1 MLIYA
6 PLYIKR
12 GFWGEKMGS
21 SKVTYEDM
29 VSRPEI
35 WGTELP
41 KWAVELA
48 ERGYK
53 GICAVDFYNDIFGED
68 LEEERMPEDYKR
80 GEYAGIAIEKV
91 KKTDDKGN
99 LVLDSKG
106 KPRYIGRRYT
116 ITKGNMRL
124 YNLIDNS
131 DNFCM
136 IAPISYAGRIRKN
149 ENARYMYALCIEV
162 DHIKPKTGLH
172 ELIYSWQRTVVTVPE
187 PTYIVCS
194 GSGLHLYY
202 VFERPIPLWRNIFE
216 QLTEI
221 KKYLTPILWSQYISL
236 ASDAIQYE
244 SINQPFRCVGTRTK
258 GNSYAL
264 AFKCGKKFTI
274 EQFNKFLPKE
284 LKMNCVYK
292 SKYTREEAKR
302 LYPGWYE
309 RRIEKGMDRGCYSR
323 YQPIYY
329 DWIEKILRDG
339 VVGKRYNCLEN
350 LCSLAVQCN
359 IAPEQVEADCRRVAE
374 HFETLTN
381 SEDNHFTEYDVLC
394 ALKTYYTASEQAY
407 RRRIEYISKK
417 TGIPLT
423 PNKRNGRKQAVH
435 LMGARAIQQINDQV
449 NGTNWR
455 DGNGRPKESGTRAQQ
470 VFDYRTA
477 HPDARKADCIR
488 DTGLAK
494 MTVYKWW
501 EWQPKK
507 EKSVDDMT
515 DKEYEELFCHELD
528 MNVMFDVRQ
537 NGRWTKWDEEE
548 YRQFKK
554 NRRALVSPLKRIEMR
569 EHGFKVCQEAEYDAM
584 VEQIESEHEKGDMAE
599 NE

>member
-1 MLIYA
+1 M
-6 PLYIKR
+6 R
-12 GFWGEKMGS
+12 KMGS

-29 VSRPEI
+29 VSHPEI

-41 KWAVELA
+41 KWAAELA

-68 LEEERMPEDYKR
+68 LEEERIPEDYKR

-124 YNLIDNS
+124 YNLIDSS

-136 IAPISYAGRIRKN
+136 IAPISYAGRVRKN

-236 ASDAIQYE
+236 ACEAIQYE

-264 AFKCGKKFTI
+264 AFKCGKKLTI

-302 LYPGWYE
+302 LYPKWYE

-329 DWIEKILRDG
+329 DWIEKILKDG

-374 HFETLTN
+374 YFETLTN
-381 SEDNHFTEYDVLC
+381 SEDNHFTEYDMLC
-394 ALKTYYTASEQAY
+394 ALKTYHMASEQAY

-423 PNKRNGRKQAVH
+423 PNKRNGRKQAEH
-435 LMGARAIQQINDQV
+435 LKMARFVRDEL
-449 NGTNWR
+449 NGRKDNWR
-455 DGNGRPKESGTRAQQ
+455 DGNGRPKESGIKAQQ
-470 VFDYRTA
+470 VFDYRMA
-477 HPDARKADCIR
+477 HPNARKADCIR
-488 DTGLAK
+488 DTGLSK
-494 MTVYKWW
+494 PTVYKWW

-515 DKEYEELFCHELD
+515 DEEYEYLYWSEEDED
-528 MNVMFDVRQ
+528 MSWSIRRESWGHWYKED
-537 NGRWTKWDEEE
+537 DEAYEE
-548 YRQFKK
+548 FVN
-554 NRRALVSPLKRIEMR
+554 NRRATVSPKKRIEMR
-569 EHGFKVCQEAEYDAM
+569 KRGFKVSQEAEYDAM
-584 VEQIESEHEKGDMAE
+584 LEEWERKVQEGYLEWCEKGDAIK